1 MGERISILAEPIVRG
16 RCHEGE
22 GKDQVDLHK
31 ALRKKAHLRLGVLAE
46 DRRDRQEEEIDHRS
60 CTERGIGISGEAN
73 EIDRNAWEENG
84 TEVGIQREE
93 IALEKVVGK
102 VVVCLLVEARRV
114 RTDCKK
120 ANDVVDG
127 LLQHIEYVSLG
138 KTANQTR
145 RDDIPVGG
153 PRV

>member
-1 MGERISILAEPIVRG
+1 MVEQRKEGERISILVEPIVRG

-22 GKDQVDLHK
+22 GKDQVELHK

-46 DRRDRQEEEIDHRS
+46 DHRDHQEEGIDHRS
-60 CTERGIGISGEAN
+60 CTEREIGIFGEAN

-84 TEVGIQREE
+84 TEVGTQREE

-102 VVVCLLVEARRV
+102 VVVCLLVEVRRV
-114 RTDCKK
+114 RIDCKK

-127 LLQHIEYVSLG
+127 LLQCIEFVSLG
-138 KTANQTR
+138 KTAH
-145 RDDIPVGG
+145 
-153 PRV
+153 

>member
-1 MGERISILAEPIVRG
+1 MVEQRKVGERISILVEPIVRG

-22 GKDQVDLHK
+22 GKDQVELHK

-46 DRRDRQEEEIDHRS
+46 DHRDHQEGIDHRS
-60 CTERGIGISGEAN
+60 CTEMAIGIFGEAN

-84 TEVGIQREE
+84 TEVDIQREE

-102 VVVCLLVEARRV
+102 VVVCLLVEVRRV
-114 RTDCKK
+114 RIDCKK

-127 LLQHIEYVSLG
+127 LLQCIVHVSLG
-138 KTANQTR
+138 KTAN
-145 RDDIPVGG
+145 
-153 PRV
+153 

>member
-1 MGERISILAEPIVRG
+1 MVEQRKVGKRISILVGPIVRG

-22 GKDQVDLHK
+22 GKDQVELHK

-46 DRRDRQEEEIDHRS
+46 DHRDHQEGIDHRS
-60 CTERGIGISGEAN
+60 CTEMAIGIFGEAN

-84 TEVGIQREE
+84 TEVDIQREE

-102 VVVCLLVEARRV
+102 VVVCLLVEVRRV
-114 RTDCKK
+114 RIDCKK

-127 LLQHIEYVSLG
+127 LL
-138 KTANQTR
+138 
-145 RDDIPVGG
+145 
-153 PRV
+153 